1 MQTNMSTLDSPLTY
15 ARLSDECKKLTE
27 IAGRMKGYALDASPF
42 DALDPAFLKLKAEY
56 REQWNSVHTLCT
68 F

>member
-1 MQTNMSTLDSPLTY
+1 MSTLDSPSTY
-15 ARLSDECKKLTE
+15 ARLSDECKKLAE
-27 IAGRMKGYALDASPF
+27 IAGRMNGYARGAPSF